1 MSVLTIT
8 KTTVMTNA
16 TASDSKY
23 KYTVTYQVTETS
35 KTLESVNVAVNDVSN
50 NSYIG
55 NMSYNVSNSNKNI
68 SANENADIDT
78 MSAMFTS
85 IIEEIKNRTFIING
99 KFRKH

>member
-8 KTTVMTNA
+8 KTTVMTDA

-35 KTLESVNVAVNDVSN
+35 KTLESVNVAVNDVSD

-85 IIEEIKNRTFIING
+85 IIEEIKTG
-99 KFRKH
+99 LS

>member
-35 KTLESVNVAVNDVSN
+35 KTLESVSVSVNDVSN

-85 IIEEIKNRTFIING
+85 IIEEIKTG
-99 KFRKH
+99 LS

>member
-35 KTLESVNVAVNDVSN
+35 KTLESVNVAVNDVSD

-78 MSAMFTS
+78 MSTMFTS
-85 IIEEIKNRTFIING
+85 IIEEIKKG
-99 KFRKH
+99 LS

>member
-8 KTTVMTNA
+8 KTTVMMNA

-23 KYTVTYQVTETS
+23 KYTVTYQITETS
-35 KTLESVNVAVNDVSN
+35 KTLESVNVAVTDISD

-55 NMSYNVSNSNKNI
+55 NMSYNTSNSNKNI
-68 SANENADIDT
+68 SAKDSADIDT

-85 IIEEIKNRTFIING
+85 IIKEIKDNLETT
-99 KFRKH
+99 

>member
-35 KTLESVNVAVNDVSN
+35 KTLESVSVSVNDVSN

-55 NMSYNVSNSNKNI
+55 KYLTLMTKMFQIEILLLLTIKLKKCQKGEIRLYN
-68 SANENADIDT
+68 
-78 MSAMFTS
+78 
-85 IIEEIKNRTFIING
+85 
-99 KFRKH
+99 

>member
-35 KTLESVNVAVNDVSN
+35 KTLESVNVAVNDVSD

-85 IIEEIKNRTFIING
+85 IIEEIKTG
-99 KFRKH
+99 LS